1 MCAAPE
7 FAAIR
12 ENTYGK
18 HPRAP
23 TWTPSVCSAALE
35 INKIEEGG
43 FRSAPSNGAILGY
56 ADTVRA
62 AVYTRK
68 EDIGFVSECA

>member
-1 MCAAPE
+1 M
-7 FAAIR
+7 R

-35 INKIEEGG
+35 IDKIEEGG
-43 FRSAPSNGAILGY
+43 FRSAPSNHAILGY
-56 ADTVRA
+56 ADTLRA
-62 AVYTRK
+62 AV
-68 EDIGFVSECA
+68 